1 MYPLI
6 VRKCGIVK
14 KRRKSMPNGE
24 LWQAAVSGK
33 EILESNVFQRNF
45 VEVCM
50 ERLDEATFEALVKE
64 ALQLTRDDME
74 LV

>member
-1 MYPLI
+1 
-6 VRKCGIVK
+6 
-14 KRRKSMPNGE
+14 MPNGE

-33 EILESNVFQRNF
+33 EILESNLFQRNF

-50 ERLDEATFEALVKE
+50 ERLDEATFEVLVKE

>member
-1 MYPLI
+1 
-6 VRKCGIVK
+6 
-14 KRRKSMPNGE
+14 MPNGE

-50 ERLDEATFEALVKE
+50 ERLDEATFESLVKE
-64 ALQLTRDDME
+64 ALHLTRDDME